1 MKQWPDKNKA
11 ANFNELSEP
20 ICKAIRF
27 AYQLTRQNEGV
38 SIPWKGLTIGER
50 ELATCFQP
58 DERLSKEQLEYDD
71 ENQGR
76 DALDVL
82 VGLAIQLG
90 IEQGRR
96 MTTRECLPDPELCV
110 MLARQVIRVF
120 GESEKQDKERT

>member
-1 MKQWPDKNKA
+1 MKQWPAKNKSV
-11 ANFNELSEP
+11 NFYELCEP

-38 SIPWKGLTIGER
+38 SLPWDGLTIGER
-50 ELATCFQP
+50 ELVTCFSP
-58 DERLSKEQLEYDD
+58 DERLSKEQLEYDEED
-71 ENQGR
+71 QGR

-96 MTTRECLPDPELCV
+96 MTTAEHMPDSELCV
-110 MLARQVIRVF
+110 MLANQVIRIF
-120 GESEKQDKERT
+120 GERAKQDKETQ